1 MNKILEYLEDIS
13 IVPGISGNE
22 NYSGISRKIF
32 SIAKKINPN
41 TELDNFG
48 NVISVVGDGDN
59 TIIIDA
65 HLD

>member
-1 MNKILEYLEDIS
+1 M
-13 IVPGISGNE
+13 VPGISGNE

-41 TELDNFG
+41 TKLDNFG
-48 NVISVVGDGDN
+48 NVISIVGDRDN